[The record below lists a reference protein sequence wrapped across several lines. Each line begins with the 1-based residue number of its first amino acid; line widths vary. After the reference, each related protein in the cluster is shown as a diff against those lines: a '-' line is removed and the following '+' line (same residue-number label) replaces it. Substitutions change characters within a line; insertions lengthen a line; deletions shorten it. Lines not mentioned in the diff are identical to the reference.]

1 MVSSELGQEIDK
13 MFFVLSRAWDKDSP
27 CAEFFFVSRSSQD
40 EKHLSLKNLSLINL
54 STSRGLVATYHN

>member
-1 MVSSELGQEIDK
+1 MVSSELGQEIEK
-13 MFFVLSRAWDKDSP
+13 NVFRLVTSVGKDSP

-40 EKHLSLKNLSLINL
+40 EKHLSLKNLSLINP